1 MATEDTVE
9 QERAEAL
16 EQSTARDQDTLQDG
30 TSATRDRD
38 EKDVDEIR
46 RLLYMTLFAR
56 KTKRFNLVGTIVNAM
71 RHHQGNDAPDL
82 EERILAQVEDDA
94 ADESWVRD
102 QIRQLTE
109 RSGGS

>member
-1 MATEDTVE
+1 MAIQDDE
-9 QERAEAL
+9 ERAEAM
-16 EQSTARDQDTLQDG
+16 EQSVARDQDALQDG
-30 TSATRDRD
+30 TSATRDTPD
-38 EKDVDEIR
+38 KDVDETR

-56 KTKRFNLVGTIVNAM
+56 RTKRFNLVGTLVNAM

-82 EERILAQVEDDA
+82 EERLLAQVEDDD

-109 RSGGS
+109 RAGGS

>member
-1 MATEDTVE
+1 MAIEDE
-9 QERAEAL
+9 DEARAEAM
-16 EQSTARDQDTLQDG
+16 EQSVARDQDVLQDG
-30 TSATRDRD
+30 TSATRDSD
-38 EKDVDEIR
+38 EKDIDEIR

-82 EERILAQVEDDA
+82 EERILAQVEDDD

-109 RSGGS
+109 RSAGN